1 MTHRVLLGRYLQST
15 VPHRAGSGYMQAYVR
30 IALLALGS
38 DGELRVGTVRELV
51 NLPATMT
58 PSDGPHAWDDVRL
71 NRVPSH
77 TIVLRRWHGRPE
89 AGEVARPHEV
99 IAALTRVAQLL
110 TETTQRD
117 LALLERL
124 L

>member
-1 MTHRVLLGRYLQST
+1 V
-15 VPHRAGSGYMQAYVR
+15 QAYVR
-30 IALLALGS
+30 IAVLALGS
-38 DGELRVGTVRELV
+38 DGELRAGTVRELV
-51 NLPATMT
+51 QLPETVPATDT
-58 PSDGPHAWDDVRL
+58 PLAWDDVRL

-77 TIVLRRWHGRPE
+77 SITLRRWQGRP
-89 AGEVARPHEV
+89 APAEVAHPAEV

-110 TETTQRD
+110 TESTRRD